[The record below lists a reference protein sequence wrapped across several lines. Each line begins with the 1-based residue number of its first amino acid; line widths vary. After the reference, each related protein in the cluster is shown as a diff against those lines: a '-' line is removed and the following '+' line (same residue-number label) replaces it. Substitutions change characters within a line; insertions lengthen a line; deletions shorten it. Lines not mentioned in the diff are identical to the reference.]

1 MLRSGLCGFINA
13 YIVFKGMITLT
24 KATVEGGFIDIRNKS
39 LAFKSN
45 APFTNCISKINNVL
59 TDNAEDLDVVMLVY
73 NLLEYSKNYR
83 KTTGILWNYY
93 RDEPNDFP
101 ANSYNA
107 NIPSQIPSLLNTKAE
122 LQEKHQMQIKKTLK
136 TLNKK
141 IQRLKQILKLLL
153 H

>member
-1 MLRSGLCGFINA
+1 MVLLIHTLL
-13 YIVFKGMITLT
+13 GMITLT
-24 KATVEGGFIDIRNKS
+24 KAPAEGGFIDIRNKS
-39 LAFKSN
+39 LAFKSK

-93 RDEPNDFP
+93 RDEANNFP

-141 IQRLKQILKLLL
+141 IQRLKQILKLSL

>member
-1 MLRSGLCGFINA
+1 MLRSDLCGFINA

-24 KATVEGGFIDIRNKS
+24 KATTEGGFIDIRNKF
-39 LAFKSN
+39 LAFKSK
-45 APFTNCISKINNVL
+45 APFTNYISKINNVL

-101 ANSYNA
+101 ANS
-107 NIPSQIPSLLNTKAE
+107 
-122 LQEKHQMQIKKTLK
+122 
-136 TLNKK
+136 
-141 IQRLKQILKLLL
+141 
-153 H
+153 